1 MKLDVGASYIYQKD
15 RNMTNQGVNY
25 NPLIGAYL
33 FPRGNDWEDVE
44 MFERYDP
51 QRKIMT
57 HYFTMAPGEY
67 IIQNPYWINY
77 RNLREN
83 SKNRYMLNASLS
95 MRLLIG

>member
-57 HYFTMAPGEY
+57 HYFTMDPGEY
-67 IIQNPYWINY
+67 IIGSTTVICV
-77 RNLREN
+77 RTARTV
-83 SKNRYMLNASLS
+83 
-95 MRLLIG
+95 IC